1 MTRTRTAPE
10 VKWVANEMAA
20 VRGEL
25 VRIEGSMARLVQR
38 RSKLQEDL
46 AALELV
52 AAQLASV
59 PPVARD
65 ATVRGHGRY
74 GGRGALRGWLR
85 QVLQQAYPRA
95 LDSLSLA
102 EQAITVFGLQ
112 FTSTRERYRFTTDHL
127 GSALRKLVE
136 YGEVERIHDVSRPTN
151 RIGVWRWKM
160 PDCSLD
166 ALRERHAAR

>member
-25 VRIEGSMARLVQR
+25 ERIEKSMARLVQL

-46 AALELV
+46 AALEHV
-52 AAQLASV
+52 AEQLATV
-59 PPVARD
+59 PPAARD
-65 ATVRGHGRY
+65 LSVRTHGRY
-74 GGRGALRGWLR
+74 GTRGALRNWLR

-95 LDSLSLA
+95 LDSLSLT
-102 EQAITVFGLQ
+102 EQAIAVFGLQ
-112 FTSTRERYRFTTDHL
+112 FTSTRERYRFTTDIL

-136 YGEVERIHDVSRPTN
+136 YGEVERVHDVSRPSN
-151 RIGVWRWKM
+151 RIGAWRWKM
-160 PDCSLD
+160 PDCNLD
-166 ALRERHAAR
+166 ELRQRHATR

>member
-10 VKWVANEMAA
+10 VKWVANELAA

-25 VRIEGSMARLVQR
+25 VCIEKSMALLVQR

-46 AALELV
+46 AALEHVAEQLV
-52 AAQLASV
+52 VV
-59 PPVARD
+59 PPVARGI
-65 ATVRGHGRY
+65 TVRGHGRY
-74 GGRGALRGWLR
+74 GERGALRGWLR
-85 QVLQQAYPRA
+85 QVLRQAYPSA
-95 LDSLSLA
+95 LDSLSLT
-102 EQAITVFGLQ
+102 EQAIAVFGLQ

-151 RIGVWRWKM
+151 RTGAWRWKM
-160 PDCSLD
+160 PDHNLE
-166 ALRERHAAR
+166 ALRERQATR